1 MFYEMIMWLLWV
13 EWGQV
18 WRDLKWY
25 LKSTKKIDTITLK
38 PDMKIINLK
47 NKILMPLILRTI
59 KIFKHILHNYVFDI
73 TSIVKISIL

>member
-38 PDMKIINLK
+38 SDMKIIKKQNS
-47 NKILMPLILRTI
+47 NA
-59 KIFKHILHNYVFDI
+59 FDI
-73 TSIVKISIL
+73 KNN